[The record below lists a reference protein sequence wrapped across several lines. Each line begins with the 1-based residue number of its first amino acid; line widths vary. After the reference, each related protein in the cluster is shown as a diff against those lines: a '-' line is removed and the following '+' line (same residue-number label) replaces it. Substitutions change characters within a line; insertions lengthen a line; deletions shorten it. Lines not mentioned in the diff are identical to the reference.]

1 MAGSELT
8 RMGRDMDFR
17 TGKGTGRGLVCA
29 LSAACLW
36 ASPAWA
42 DVKAGVDAW
51 GAGNYAAAVREW
63 RTPAEAGDPDAIFNL
78 AQAYKLGRG
87 VEPDIKKAE
96 ELYAK
101 AAARGHLQ
109 AADNY
114 GLLLFDRGERA
125 RAMPYVSAAAQRGDP
140 RAQYLL
146 GLSYFN
152 ADNVPKDW
160 IRAYALVSLAQQAGL
175 PQAAGALAQM
185 DKYIPLEQRQQSVAL
200 ASELAAR
207 VEATRNQQLAAADL
221 GVTQPG
227 SRRGPES
234 IAMGSPSKRSS
245 AVSPEAEAAVSA
257 SAARQA
263 ARGAG
268 ADYTRTRVPEVSGI
282 LAEEGAPA
290 QASPPR
296 TPPKPPVARPV
307 RPAPAPTQRSASAA
321 PPPPPAPAQRSAGA
335 WRVQLGAFGV
345 RSNADGL
352 WNRVR
357 ARPELSGHARIDAPA
372 GKLIK
377 LQAGGFASQAAAQQA
392 CNGLKSAGF
401 TCIPV
406 SN

>member
-1 MAGSELT
+1 
-8 RMGRDMDFR
+8 MGWDMKFR
-17 TGKGTGRGLVCA
+17 CATGLVSA
-29 LSAACLW
+29 LSTASLW
-36 ASPAWA
+36 AAPAWA
-42 DVKAGVDAW
+42 DVKAGVEAW
-51 GAGNYAAAVREW
+51 GTGNYAAAVREW
-63 RTPAEAGDPDAIFNL
+63 RAPAEAGDPDALFNL

-87 VEPDIKKAE
+87 VEPDIRKAE

-160 IRAYALVSLAQQAGL
+160 TRAYALVSLAQQAGL
-175 PQAAGALAQM
+175 TQAASALAQM

-207 VEATRNQQLAAADL
+207 AEATRNQQLAAADL

-234 IAMGSPSKRSS
+234 IAMGSPSKRGGS

-268 ADYTRTRVPEVSGI
+268 ADYTRPRVPEVSGI
-282 LAEEGAPA
+282 LAEEAARAPA
-290 QASPPR
+290 SRSPQQ
-296 TPPKPPVARPV
+296 PPVARPV
-307 RPAPAPTQRSASAA
+307 RPTPPPVQRSASA
-321 PPPPPAPAQRSAGA
+321 PPPPAAGPAPAARAAGP

-345 RSNADGL
+345 RANADGL
-352 WNRVR
+352 WSRVR
-357 ARPELSGHARIDAPA
+357 ARPELAGHARINAPA

-392 CNGLKSAGF
+392 CNALKAAGF
-401 TCIPV
+401 SCIPV
-406 SN
+406 AD